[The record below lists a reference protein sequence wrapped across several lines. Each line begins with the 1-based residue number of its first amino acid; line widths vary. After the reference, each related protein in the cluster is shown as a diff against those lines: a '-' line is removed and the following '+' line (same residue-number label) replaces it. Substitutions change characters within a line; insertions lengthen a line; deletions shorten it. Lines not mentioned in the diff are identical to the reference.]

1 MITINIQRVMNARG
15 ITTYYKFLVKN
26 GFTPSTATKLVNNT
40 IEYFKFD
47 HIEKL
52 CNLLNCTPNDLIEW
66 TPNEKSEDKPNHP
79 LQAIRKRGGNVNLT
93 EILKTLPMDKLKE
106 VEKLI
111 QDSM

>member
-1 MITINIQRVMNARG
+1 MNIQRVMNARG

-26 GFTPSTATKLVNNT
+26 GFTPATATKLVNGK

-47 HIEKL
+47 HVEKL
-52 CNLLNCTPNDLIEW
+52 CTLLNCTPNDLIEW
-66 TPNEKSEDKPNHP
+66 TPNEKSEDKPGHP
-79 LQAIRKRGGNVNLT
+79 LQAIRKKGHNVNLT

-111 QDSM
+111 QDSI